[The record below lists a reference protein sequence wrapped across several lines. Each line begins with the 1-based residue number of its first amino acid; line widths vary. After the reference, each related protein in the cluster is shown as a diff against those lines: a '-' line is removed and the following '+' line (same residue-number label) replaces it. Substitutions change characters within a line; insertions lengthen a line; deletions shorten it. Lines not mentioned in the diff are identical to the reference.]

1 MDFLYSLFTR
11 NSVQTSVDNK
21 KANAS
26 VVVSTNVE
34 HDYLDGRSSPSSAIC
49 DEFSESVSSHGSVL
63 DFFGSGKM
71 NRPDFTPITMNGVR
85 KIKYVGMQDS
95 KFHMFKVWYDEIS
108 DARFDVRDY
117 EELVGKYPYLVD
129 SCVQEI
135 RLGHR
140 EVAKPVKVLGA
151 KCNTKD
157 FKVGTKKFDQSEALN
172 VFRHRS
178 KYCVL
183 HSFLLTMNMEE
194 DVRDYMMT
202 TLSGERTDLTK
213 VASFLMTEGI
223 VLKSTG
229 KGDKLSWLF
238 SEAEPGK
245 YLAAGN
251 SHAVGVLV
259 NVDKSVTILDP
270 AERSPVV
277 GSKRSLQSCIGFVAD
292 EIRMIIDLRKK
303 RAKSLNKLNKMC
315 V

>member
-1 MDFLYSLFTR
+1 
-11 NSVQTSVDNK
+11 
-21 KANAS
+21 
-26 VVVSTNVE
+26 
-34 HDYLDGRSSPSSAIC
+34 
-49 DEFSESVSSHGSVL
+49 
-63 DFFGSGKM
+63 
-71 NRPDFTPITMNGVR
+71 
-85 KIKYVGMQDS
+85 
-95 KFHMFKVWYDEIS
+95 
-108 DARFDVRDY
+108 
-117 EELVGKYPYLVD
+117 
-129 SCVQEI
+129 
-135 RLGHR
+135 
-140 EVAKPVKVLGA
+140 
-151 KCNTKD
+151 
-157 FKVGTKKFDQSEALN
+157 
-172 VFRHRS
+172 
-178 KYCVL
+178 
-183 HSFLLTMNMEE
+183 MNMEE

-277 GSKRSLQSCIGFVAD
+277 GSKRSLQSCIGSVAD
-292 EIRMIIDLRKK
+292 EIRMIVDLRKK
-303 RAKSLNKLNKMC
+303 RAKRLNKLNKMC